1 MIIQKEP
8 IIKKHKELAEH
19 IEGKTILLLNS
30 LGKDSVLCLDWLY
43 NYAKPKKIVSIF
55 FRFMAEH
62 PEDQRY
68 LDYLKRRYPKVEFIE
83 QQDAV
88 ELSLIVAGV
97 YQSPILTTHTLNHS
111 EYVQF
116 YREAQLKE
124 ICDKYEIDYMCR
136 GDSKYESF
144 ARRTKFHQKGL
155 VFQGVIFPLG
165 MMSKEEVI
173 GLIKQVGLKLHPV
186 YKYSGSGYDTPS
198 YWKMRAG
205 IVSNP
210 KYWEKLLEVYPLL
223 ILDKYRYEVLLKQG
237 SAK

>member
-8 IIKKHKELAEH
+8 VLKTHKELARH

-30 LGKDSVLCLDWLY
+30 LGKDSVLCLDWLC
-43 NYAKPKKIVSIF
+43 NYAKPKRIVSIF
-55 FRFMAEH
+55 FRFLAEH
-62 PEDQRY
+62 PDDERY
-68 LDYLKRRYPKVEFIE
+68 LNYLKKRYPSVEFLE
-83 QQDAV
+83 EHDAV

-97 YQSPILTTHTLNHS
+97 FQSPIAVTHLLNHS
-111 EYVQF
+111 EYSQF
-116 YREAQLKE
+116 YRSSQLDE
-124 ICDKYEIDYMCR
+124 ICEKHGIDYMCR

-173 GLIKQVGLKLHPV
+173 GLIKSTGVKIHPV

-223 ILDKYRYEVLLKQG
+223 ELDRFRYEVLLKE
-237 SAK
+237 KK